1 MSKLL
6 IDDYPIQVLPKLAK
20 EIGLNEAIVLQQIHY
35 WLNKRTHLKDGKYWT
50 YGSMVTWQRDQF
62 FFWSVNTVKRTFASL
77 EKQNLLIVGNY
88 NRAGFDKTK
97 WYAINYETLEQVSQ
111 RLTQNESTIDPMW
124 VVGET
129 QNETD
134 NTLDLPETSSDTKT
148 PSSIKLMES
157 DFEKLWALYPR
168 KEGKKAALKK
178 YREVI
183 KKGTAT
189 NKQIQDGIVAYKR
202 HLKTE
207 GIEQRFIKQGGTY
220 FNGECWNDEYE
231 TSATADK
238 PEIKQAS
245 TLAND
250 DDYFEYMRLLEA
262 QNQS

>member
-35 WLNKRTHLKDGKYWT
+35 WLNKRAHLKDGKYWT

-97 WYAINYETLEQVSQ
+97 WYSVNYETLEQVSQ

-129 QNETD
+129 QSETD
-134 NTLDLPETSSDTKT
+134 NTLDLPETSSDTKK
-148 PSSIKLMES
+148 PSPTESVDS
-157 DFEKLWALYPR
+157 DFDKLWALYPR

-178 YREVI
+178 YKEVI

-189 NKQIQDGIVAYKR
+189 NKQIQDGIIAYKR
-202 HLKTE
+202 HLKASRTE
-207 GIEQRFIKQGGTY
+207 GKYIKQGGTY

-231 TSATADK
+231 EKTAVETILQ
-238 PEIKQAS
+238 PQYE
-245 TLAND
+245 
-250 DDYFEYMRLLEA
+250 YFGGE
-262 QNQS
+262 

>member
-1 MSKLL
+1 M
-6 IDDYPIQVLPKLAK
+6 D
-20 EIGLNEAIVLQQIHY
+20 
-35 WLNKRTHLKDGKYWT
+35 
-50 YGSMVTWQRDQF
+50 
-62 FFWSVNTVKRTFASL
+62 
-77 EKQNLLIVGNY
+77 
-88 NRAGFDKTK
+88 
-97 WYAINYETLEQVSQ
+97 
-111 RLTQNESTIDPMW
+111 
-124 VVGET
+124 
-129 QNETD
+129 
-134 NTLDLPETSSDTKT
+134 
-148 PSSIKLMES
+148 S

-178 YREVI
+178 YLEVI